1 MKTFIKLKRRQ
12 IKQENET
19 LQNDQE
25 HPMRIKKVPN
35 KRSHPTTL
43 LALLCLSF
51 TCTTNTYSQAH
62 ETGRFTI
69 LETKDGII
77 RLDKQ
82 TGTMFTC
89 TNTASGWS
97 CQPMNNQGLSSE
109 PDNETLSRL
118 KKENLELKQRLE
130 KLEQGQD
137 YKPSKSREKLKLPTD
152 EEVDQAIEYI
162 EKMIRKFKGSMDRL
176 KENPPPPDQEL

>member
-1 MKTFIKLKRRQ
+1 MT
-12 IKQENET
+12 
-19 LQNDQE
+19 
-25 HPMRIKKVPN
+25 H
-35 KRSHPTTL
+35 KRSYPATL

-51 TCTTNTYSQAH
+51 TGATSTDSQAH
-62 ETGRFTI
+62 ETGRFTM

-82 TGTMFTC
+82 TGTMSTC

-97 CQPMNNQGLSSE
+97 CQPMNNQDPSLH
-109 PDNETLSRL
+109 PDNETLSHL
-118 KKENLELKQRLE
+118 KKENSDLKQRLE

-176 KENPPPPDQEL
+176 KESTPTPDQEL

>member
-1 MKTFIKLKRRQ
+1 MP
-12 IKQENET
+12 
-19 LQNDQE
+19 
-25 HPMRIKKVPN
+25 H
-35 KRSHPTTL
+35 KRSYPATL
-43 LALLCLSF
+43 LVLLSLSF
-51 TCTTNTYSQAH
+51 TCTSSTYSKAH
-62 ETGRFTI
+62 ETGRFTM

-82 TGTMFTC
+82 TGTMSTC

-97 CQPMNNQGLSSE
+97 CLPMSNQGLSPLPDSE
-109 PDNETLSRL
+109 PLSDL
-118 KKENLELKQRLE
+118 KKENLDLKQRLE
-130 KLEQGQD
+130 KLEKGQE

-176 KENPPPPDQEL
+176 KESTPTPDQEL

>member
-1 MKTFIKLKRRQ
+1 M
-12 IKQENET
+12 
-19 LQNDQE
+19 
-25 HPMRIKKVPN
+25 PN
-35 KRSHPTTL
+35 KRSHPATL
-43 LALLCLSF
+43 LALLYLSF
-51 TCTTNTYSQAH
+51 TFTASADSQAH
-62 ETGRFTI
+62 ETGRFTM

-89 TNTASGWS
+89 TNTDSGWS
-97 CQPMNNQGLSSE
+97 CKPMSTQGLSSE

-118 KKENLELKQRLE
+118 KKENLDLKQRLE
-130 KLEQGQD
+130 DLEQGQD
-137 YKPSKSREKLKLPTD
+137 HKPSKSREKLNLPSD

-176 KENPPPPDQEL
+176 KENPPLSDQEL